1 MAIRS
6 LLLASLALSSMS
18 GVMFAA
24 AGKVGAGAPPPPPAP
39 PAPPAFEYDFDFEVP
54 VSKAPGRATQE
65 DSEEAKKIKG
75 LPLPNAEGK
84 FASFLIPVTVADTI
98 TDPAERAK
106 QFKALCKTV
115 QNRLGGTVRRLRAA
129 AAKVEGSTT
138 KPDFSIRMVGDEK
151 LGYGVRVWRLADSAI
166 ETATPPAP
174 PATT

>member
-1 MAIRS
+1 MAKLILS
-6 LLLASLALSSMS
+6 LAAASLMSS
-18 GVMFAA
+18 VVFAA
-24 AGKVGAGAPPPPPAP
+24 AGKAGAGAPPPPPAP
-39 PAPPAFEYDFDFEVP
+39 PAPLAFEYDFDFELP
-54 VSKAPGRATQE
+54 VSKAPGRAAQE

-84 FASFLIPVTVADTI
+84 FASFLIPVNVDGAI

-166 ETATPPAP
+166 ETAPETAP
-174 PATT
+174 S